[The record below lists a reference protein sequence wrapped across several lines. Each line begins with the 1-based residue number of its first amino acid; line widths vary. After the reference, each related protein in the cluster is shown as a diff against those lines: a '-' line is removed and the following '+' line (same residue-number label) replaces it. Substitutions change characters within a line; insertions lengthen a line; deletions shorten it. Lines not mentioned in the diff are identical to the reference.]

1 MPHQTYNGCTAYR
14 ESNLPFFPQAALQI
28 EEEQKMQQAA
38 EGAAGGPPMPEAA
51 VPNILEQ
58 QDEDVIF

>member
-1 MPHQTYNGCTAYR
+1 
-14 ESNLPFFPQAALQI
+14 
-28 EEEQKMQQAA
+28 MQQAA